1 MNNLPFSSIGPYSD
15 SYTSTTV
22 LSRMIEGIGFR
33 FYWATEGLRQI
44 DLDYRPCEDGRSCY
58 ENIEHISMLTDAISD
73 AFAGRIYDFSNKRS
87 GFEDYRKGALNN
99 LYTILKALES
109 NPDYSK
115 ISVRLNYNGQEVLTP
130 FWNLI
135 NGPFSDIIYHTG
147 QVVAFRRITGN
158 PINQSVNVFV
168 GQVMSQDI

>member
-15 SYTSTTV
+15 SFTSTTV

-44 DLDYRPCEDGRSCY
+44 DLDYKPCDDGRSCY
-58 ENIEHISMLTDAISD
+58 ENIEHISMLSDAISD
-73 AFAGRIYDFSNKRS
+73 AFEGRIYDFSNQKS
-87 GFEDYRKGALNN
+87 GFEDYRKNTLNN
-99 LYTILKALES
+99 LDAIFKALKENS
-109 NPDYSK
+109 DLSK
-115 ISVRLNYNGQEVLTP
+115 VSVRLNMNSEVVVTP

-158 PINQSVNVFV
+158 PINPGVNVFV
-168 GQVMSQDI
+168 GQVMA